1 LQIRGTI
8 YHHARLTY
16 HDGIVG
22 KKYLVLLNTPGN
34 NEPYLFVKATSQEK
48 TRPKTPGCIKGFSLF
63 FVPAGKAFFPLNTW
77 IQLYDIYEIDP
88 NKVDQKVGMTIEGT
102 LSTKMIDDVVN
113 CLFEC
118 ESANIPQN
126 RKDLLR
132 PPMIDA
138 LQKLKARFDS
148 CR

>member
-1 LQIRGTI
+1 L
-8 YHHARLTY
+8 
-16 HDGIVG
+16 
-22 KKYLVLLNTPGN
+22 
-34 NEPYLFVKATSQEK
+34 
-48 TRPKTPGCIKGFSLF
+48 
-63 FVPAGKAFFPLNTW
+63 KAFFHFPPYISKRHTKYVKQHLNTW
-77 IQLYDIYEIDP
+77 IQLYDIYEIAP
-88 NKVDQKVGMTIEGT
+88 NEVDQKAGMTIEGT

-118 ESANIPQN
+118 ESENIPQN